1 MDVFHNKELLIII
14 QKHHKK
20 LDIQCNVGIATTTLI
35 GELPGYGTV
44 WYNANGIAN
53 INKATESLMIAW
65 KEMIFMATNQM
76 ELFEIEV
83 ENQHEN
89 EERQP
94 MTGEIEG

>member
-1 MDVFHNKELLIII
+1 MI
-14 QKHHKK
+14 QRKCTK
-20 LDIQCNVGIATTTLI
+20 
-35 GELPGYGTV
+35 
-44 WYNANGIAN
+44 
-53 INKATESLMIAW
+53 SLMIAW